1 MKILLVDDHAIVRK
15 GISQLL
21 ARSKAEV
28 DEASSCSEALTKV
41 AGKDYDIVLLDI
53 SMPGRNGLETLKL
66 LKIDKPTLPVLI
78 LTMYPEE
85 QYAIRAMKSGAS
97 GYLTKDCN
105 PKELLAAIG
114 KITKG
119 GKYVSETLLG
129 IFAEELTRGFPKE
142 KVHHNL
148 LSDREYQIARLIAN
162 GRTVGQIAD
171 EINLS
176 VNTVSTYRMRVLTK
190 LNMRTNS
197 ELTSY
202 MVKQGLVE

>member
-66 LKIDKPTLPVLI
+66 LKNDKPTLPVLI

-142 KVHHNL
+142 KVHHDL